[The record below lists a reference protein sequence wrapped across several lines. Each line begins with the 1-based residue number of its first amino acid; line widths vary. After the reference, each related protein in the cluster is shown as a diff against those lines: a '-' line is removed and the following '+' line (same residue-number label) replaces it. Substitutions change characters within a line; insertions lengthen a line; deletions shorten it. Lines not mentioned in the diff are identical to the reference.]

1 MTSTTVGKSSPGA
14 SRNKRRKRRNARL
27 WIPQYHGAWAM
38 VTIPPLVG
46 VVEGGFRPVEIVVF
60 ALWFVGYF
68 LFYSAT
74 VWLKSRC
81 KKRYF
86 PPVRLYGLIVA
97 ALGLASL
104 VGAPY
109 LWRWALVFS
118 PLVAIA
124 AWEAWKRDER
134 SLISG
139 LDTIAA
145 ACLMIPVMFDIAG
158 DGAPGFGASPRA
170 WLLTAL
176 FFGYFAGTLFYV
188 KTNIRERGSNV
199 YLAASVLWH
208 ASWAAAAFVLAWR
221 GEVGWIHAAVWLA
234 IAIRAVVVPLLARA
248 GRPVSVKAIGFGE
261 VFTSL
266 AFVLTVF

>member
-1 MTSTTVGKSSPGA
+1 M
-14 SRNKRRKRRNARL
+14 
-27 WIPQYHGAWAM
+27 
-38 VTIPPLVG
+38 
-46 VVEGGFRPVEIVVF
+46 
-60 ALWFVGYF
+60 
-68 LFYSAT
+68 
-74 VWLKSRC
+74 
-81 KKRYF
+81 
-86 PPVRLYGLIVA
+86 
-97 ALGLASL
+97 
-104 VGAPY
+104 
-109 LWRWALVFS
+109 
-118 PLVAIA
+118 AIA

-158 DGAPGFGASPRA
+158 DGTPGFAASPRA

-188 KTNIRERGSNV
+188 KTNIRERDSNV